1 MPSSRSSVRFCNLA
15 GTGSRWGK
23 GILKGLGAI
32 GGTHHPDKMLVIKEG
47 ASQGGVVMRF
57 IHAADIHLDSPL
69 NGLSAYPDAPAE
81 QLRSATRD
89 AFTALVDLAVA
100 EEVDFM
106 VIAGDLYDGTW
117 RDFNTGIFFVKEM
130 GRLKRAGIPVYTLF
144 GNHDA
149 ESEMTRKLELPDNV
163 HVFGPNK
170 PQTFK
175 VDGLAVALHGQSFK
189 QRDVTTN
196 LVTGYPAPTAGH
208 FNIGVLHTALEGYAS
223 HATYA
228 PCTVDELHAKGYDY
242 WALGHVHEFEQWSGP
257 STIVFPGNL
266 QGRNVRE
273 RGRRG
278 AVAVAVNEAGDVA
291 VERIFFD
298 VLRWEHLTV
307 DASDCE
313 TLEDVVRKTGQA
325 LESLLD
331 ADGEVPRAA
340 RITVEGNTQ
349 AHGALF
355 GLEAQL
361 RNEVLAQIA
370 SIGNERL
377 WLEKVRIAT
386 KPLVDAEKLHER
398 MDAFTDLQTI
408 LEEAANDVA
417 FNEELKAA
425 LAPFAGK
432 APLDLQ
438 ALVPLIEQIRTGDL
452 KELIDEVGP
461 GLLAHLA
468 QAE

>member
-1 MPSSRSSVRFCNLA
+1 M
-15 GTGSRWGK
+15 K
-23 GILKGLGAI
+23 
-32 GGTHHPDKMLVIKEG
+32 
-47 ASQGGVVMRF
+47 F

-81 QLRSATRD
+81 QLRSATRT
-89 AFTALVDLAVA
+89 AFSELVDLAIS
-100 EEVDFM
+100 EETDFM
-106 VIAGDLYDGTW
+106 VIAGDLYDGSW

-130 GRLKRAGIPVYTLF
+130 GRLKRAGIPVYVLF

-149 ESEMTRKLELPDNV
+149 ESEMTKKLEMPDNV

-175 VDGLAVALHGQSFK
+175 VDGLAVSLHGQSFK

-196 LVTGYPAPTAGH
+196 LAIGYPAPTEGH

-242 WALGHVHEFEQWSGP
+242 WALGHVHEFEQWKGA

-266 QGRNVRE
+266 QGRSVRE

-278 AVAVAVNEAGDVA
+278 AVMVTVDDAGDVA
-291 VERIFFD
+291 VERIFID
-298 VLRWEHLTV
+298 ILRWEHLTV
-307 DASDCE
+307 DVSDCE
-313 TLEDVVRKTGQA
+313 TLADVVLKTGRA
-325 LESLLD
+325 MEALLD
-331 ADGEVPRAA
+331 TDGDVPRAV
-340 RITVEGNTQ
+340 RITIQGNTK

-361 RNEVLAQIA
+361 RGEVLAQIA

-377 WLEKVRIAT
+377 WLEKMRIAT
-386 KPLVDAEKLHER
+386 KPMADAEKLHER
-398 MDAFTDLQTI
+398 MDAFADLQAI
-408 LEEAANDVA
+408 LEEAATDVN
-417 FNEELKAA
+417 FIEELQTA
-425 LAPFAGK
+425 LAPFAAK
-432 APLDLQ
+432 TPLDLQ
-438 ALVPLIEQIRTGDL
+438 EMVPLIEKIRTGEL
-452 KELIDEVGP
+452 KELVEEVGP

>member
-1 MPSSRSSVRFCNLA
+1 MNSL
-15 GTGSRWGK
+15 
-23 GILKGLGAI
+23 GIVQDG
-32 GGTHHPDKMLVIKEG
+32 
-47 ASQGGVVMRF
+47 
-57 IHAADIHLDSPL
+57 LDSPL

-81 QLRSATRD
+81 QLRGATRD
-89 AFTALVDLAVA
+89 AFTALVDRAI
-100 EEVDFM
+100 EEAVDFT
-106 VIAGDLYDGTW
+106 VIAGDLYDGSW
-117 RDFNTGIFFVKEM
+117 RDYNTGIFFCKEM
-130 GRLKRAGIPVYTLF
+130 GRLKRAGIPAYVLF

-163 HVFGPNK
+163 HAFGANK

-175 VDGLAVALHGQSFK
+175 IDGLAVSLHGQSFK

-228 PCTVDELHAKGYDY
+228 PCTVDELQAKGYQY
-242 WALGHVHEFEQWSGP
+242 WALGHVHEFEQWKGA

-273 RGRRG
+273 CGRRG
-278 AVAVAVNEAGDVA
+278 AVLVSVDEAGDVE
-291 VERIFFD
+291 VERIFID
-298 VLRWEHLTV
+298 ILRWEQVPV
-307 DASDCE
+307 DASDCD
-313 TLEDVVRKTGQA
+313 TLEEVVRKTGRA
-325 LESLLD
+325 LEALLD
-331 ADGEVPRAA
+331 TDGEVPRAA
-340 RITVEGNTQ
+340 RITITGKTK
-349 AHGALF
+349 AHGELF

-370 SIGNERL
+370 SIGNDRL
-377 WLEKVRIAT
+377 WLEKVRIQT
-386 KPLVDAEKLHER
+386 HPVVDAAKLHER
-398 MDAFTDLQTI
+398 MDAFTDLQAI
-408 LEEAANDVA
+408 LEEAATDVT
-417 FNEELKAA
+417 FIEELQAA

-438 ALVPLIEQIRTGDL
+438 PLVPLIEQVRKGDL
-452 KELIDEVGP
+452 KDLVDEVAP

-468 QAE
+468 QVE

>member
-1 MPSSRSSVRFCNLA
+1 M
-15 GTGSRWGK
+15 K
-23 GILKGLGAI
+23 
-32 GGTHHPDKMLVIKEG
+32 
-47 ASQGGVVMRF
+47 F

-89 AFTALVDLAVA
+89 AFSELVDLAIA
-100 EEVDFM
+100 EETDFM
-106 VIAGDLYDGTW
+106 VIAGDLYDGSW

-130 GRLKRAGIPVYTLF
+130 GRLKRAGIPVYVLF

-149 ESEMTRKLELPDNV
+149 ESEMTKRLEMPDNV

-175 VDGLAVALHGQSFK
+175 VDGLAVSLHGQSFK

-196 LVTGYPAPTAGH
+196 LAIGYPGPTEGH

-242 WALGHVHEFEQWSGP
+242 WALGHVHEFEQWKGA

-266 QGRNVRE
+266 QGRNVKE
-273 RGRRG
+273 CGRRG
-278 AVAVAVNEAGDVA
+278 AVMVMVDDAGDVA
-291 VERIFFD
+291 VERIFID

-313 TLEDVVRKTGQA
+313 TLADVVLKTGRA
-325 LESLLD
+325 MEALLD
-331 ADGEVPRAA
+331 TDGEVPRAA
-340 RITVEGNTQ
+340 RITIQGNTK

-355 GLEAQL
+355 GQEAQL
-361 RNEVLAQIA
+361 RGEVLAQIA

-377 WLEKVRIAT
+377 WLEKMRIAT

-398 MDAFTDLQTI
+398 MDAFTDLQSI
-408 LEEAANDVA
+408 LEEAATDVN
-417 FNEELKAA
+417 FIEELQTA
-425 LAPFAGK
+425 LAPFAAK

-438 ALVPLIEQIRTGDL
+438 EVVPLIEKIRTGEL
-452 KELIDEVGP
+452 KELVEEVGP

>member
-1 MPSSRSSVRFCNLA
+1 
-15 GTGSRWGK
+15 
-23 GILKGLGAI
+23 
-32 GGTHHPDKMLVIKEG
+32 
-47 ASQGGVVMRF
+47 
-57 IHAADIHLDSPL
+57 
-69 NGLSAYPDAPAE
+69 
-81 QLRSATRD
+81 
-89 AFTALVDLAVA
+89 
-100 EEVDFM
+100 M
-106 VIAGDLYDGTW
+106 VIAGDLYDGSW

-130 GRLKRAGIPVYTLF
+130 GRLKRAGIPVYVLF

-149 ESEMTRKLELPDNV
+149 ESEMTKKLEMPDNV

-175 VDGLAVALHGQSFK
+175 VDGLPVALHGQSFK
-189 QRDVTTN
+189 QRDITTN
-196 LVTGYPAPTAGH
+196 LAIGYPAPTQGH

-242 WALGHVHEFEQWSGP
+242 WALGHVHEFERWKGA

-266 QGRNVRE
+266 QGRNVKE

-278 AVAVAVNEAGDVA
+278 AVMVSVDDAGDVA
-291 VERIFFD
+291 VERIFID

-313 TLEDVVRKTGQA
+313 TLADVVLKIGRA
-325 LESLLD
+325 MEALLD
-331 ADGEVPRAA
+331 TDGEVPRAV
-340 RITVEGNTQ
+340 RITIQGNTR

-355 GLEAQL
+355 GQEAQL
-361 RNEVLAQIA
+361 RGEVLAQIA

-377 WLEKVRIAT
+377 WLEKMRITT

-408 LEEAANDVA
+408 LEEAATDVN
-417 FNEELKAA
+417 FIEELQTA
-425 LAPFAGK
+425 LAPFAAK

-438 ALVPLIEQIRTGDL
+438 EMVPLIEKIRTGEL
-452 KELIDEVGP
+452 KELVEEVGP

>member
-1 MPSSRSSVRFCNLA
+1 M
-15 GTGSRWGK
+15 K
-23 GILKGLGAI
+23 
-32 GGTHHPDKMLVIKEG
+32 
-47 ASQGGVVMRF
+47 F

-89 AFTALVDLAVA
+89 AFSELVDLALA
-100 EEVDFM
+100 EEADFM
-106 VIAGDLYDGTW
+106 VIAGDLYDGSW

-130 GRLKRAGIPVYTLF
+130 GRLKRAGIPVYVLF

-149 ESEMTRKLELPDNV
+149 ESEMTKKLEMPDNV

-175 VDGLAVALHGQSFK
+175 VDGLAVSLHGQSFK

-196 LVTGYPAPTAGH
+196 LAIGYPGPTEGH
-208 FNIGVLHTALEGYAS
+208 FNIGVLHTALEGYTS

-242 WALGHVHEFEQWSGP
+242 WALGHVHEFDQWKGA

-266 QGRNVRE
+266 QGRNVKE
-273 RGRRG
+273 LGRRG
-278 AVAVAVNEAGDVA
+278 AVMVTVDDGGDVA
-291 VERIFFD
+291 VERIFID

-313 TLEDVVRKTGQA
+313 TLADVVLKTGRA
-325 LESLLD
+325 MEALLD
-331 ADGEVPRAA
+331 TDGEVPRAA
-340 RITVEGNTQ
+340 RITIQGNTK

-355 GLEAQL
+355 GQEAQL
-361 RNEVLAQIA
+361 RGEVLAQIA

-377 WLEKVRIAT
+377 WLEKMRIVT

-398 MDAFTDLQTI
+398 MDAFTDLQAI
-408 LEEAANDVA
+408 LEEAATDVN
-417 FNEELKAA
+417 FIEELQTA
-425 LAPFAGK
+425 LAPFAAK

-438 ALVPLIEQIRTGDL
+438 EVVPLIEKIRTGEL
-452 KELIDEVGP
+452 KELVEEVGP

>member
-1 MPSSRSSVRFCNLA
+1 
-15 GTGSRWGK
+15 
-23 GILKGLGAI
+23 
-32 GGTHHPDKMLVIKEG
+32 
-47 ASQGGVVMRF
+47 MRF

-89 AFTALVDLAVA
+89 AFVQLVDRAIDEA
-100 EEVDFM
+100 VDFM
-106 VIAGDLYDGTW
+106 VIAGDLYDGSW
-117 RDFNTGIFFVKEM
+117 RDYNTGIFFCREM
-130 GRLKRAGIPVYTLF
+130 GRLKRAGIPAYVLF

-163 HVFGPNK
+163 HAFGANK

-175 VDGLAVALHGQSFK
+175 IDELAVSLHGQSFK

-196 LVTGYPAPTAGH
+196 LVTAYPARTVGH

-228 PCTVDELHAKGYDY
+228 PCTVDELQAKGYQY
-242 WALGHVHEFEQWSGP
+242 WALGHVHDFEQWVGAA
-257 STIVFPGNL
+257 TIVFPGNL
-266 QGRNVRE
+266 QGRNIRE
-273 RGRRG
+273 CGRRG
-278 AVAVAVNEAGDVA
+278 AVLVSVDDEGGVE
-291 VERIFFD
+291 VERIFID
-298 VLRWEHLTV
+298 ILRWEQVPV
-307 DASDCE
+307 DASDCD
-313 TLEDVVRKTGQA
+313 TLEEVVRKTGRA
-325 LESLLD
+325 LEAILNT
-331 ADGEVPRAA
+331 DGEVPRAA
-340 RITVEGNTQ
+340 RITITGKTR
-349 AHGALF
+349 AHGELF

-377 WLEKVRIAT
+377 WLEKVRLQT
-386 KPLVDAEKLHER
+386 NPLVDAVTLHER
-398 MDAFTDLQTI
+398 MDAFTDLQVI
-408 LEEAANDVA
+408 LEEAATDVA
-417 FNEELKAA
+417 FIEELQTA

-438 ALVPLIEQIRTGDL
+438 PLVPLIDQIRKGDL
-452 KELIDEVGP
+452 KALVDEVAP

-468 QAE
+468 QVE